1 MEPKECTSLQ
11 DVRNE
16 IDKIDLQLVDL
27 MAARNSYIKQL
38 AHFKDSV
45 EKIKEESRISA
56 VINRV
61 RAHGI
66 EQGLSPNMVEEIFHI
81 MIDNMVETEIAE
93 FRNIKAL

>member
-1 MEPKECTSLQ
+1 MKPKECKSLQ

-27 MAARNSYIKQL
+27 MATRNSYIRQL

-45 EKIKEESRISA
+45 EKIKEESRISD

-81 MIDNMVETEIAE
+81 MINNMVETEIAE

>member
-1 MEPKECTSLQ
+1 MAIKACNSLAE
-11 DVRNE
+11 VRKE
-16 IDKIDLQLVDL
+16 IDAIDDQLVDL
-27 MAARNSYIKQL
+27 MVERNNYIKQL
-38 AHFKDSV
+38 ARFKESI
-45 EKIKEESRISA
+45 EKIKEQSRIED

-61 RAHGI
+61 RQRGI

>member
-16 IDKIDLQLVDL
+16 IDKIDLKIVDL
-27 MAARNSYIKQL
+27 MAMRNNYIKQL

-45 EKIKEESRISA
+45 EKIKEESRIDT

>member
-56 VINRV
+56 VI
-61 RAHGI
+61 
-66 EQGLSPNMVEEIFHI
+66 
-81 MIDNMVETEIAE
+81 
-93 FRNIKAL
+93 

>member
-1 MEPKECTSLQ
+1 MEPKECTSLE

-16 IDKIDLQLVDL
+16 IDKIDLKIVDL
-27 MAARNSYIKQL
+27 MAARNNYIKQL

-45 EKIKEESRISA
+45 EKIKEESRIDA

-66 EQGLSPNMVEEIFHI
+66 EQGLSPNLIEEIFHI

>member
-1 MEPKECTSLQ
+1 MNPKECTSLQ

-16 IDKIDLQLVDL
+16 IDKIDLKIVDL
-27 MAARNSYIKQL
+27 MALRNTYIKQL
-38 AHFKDSV
+38 ARFKDSV
-45 EKIKEESRISA
+45 DKIKEQSRIDD

-66 EQGLSPNMVEEIFHI
+66 EQGLSPNLIEEIFHI
-81 MIDNMVETEIAE
+81 MINNMVETEIAE